1 VLAVLVV
8 PSVRQRAVVRQPG
21 GETGTFH
28 DREDFYVL
36 FHTKP
41 FAIMENHALTCPIYP
56 AFRSCPAFPGFCHFS
71 GFFRLPRFSERR
83 R

>member
-1 VLAVLVV
+1 MLAVPVV

-41 FAIMENHALTCPIYP
+41 FAIMENHILTCPICLASRLFPAFATFPGFP
-56 AFRSCPAFPGFCHFS
+56 AFRVSPNG
-71 GFFRLPRFSERR
+71 GG
-83 R
+83 

>member
-1 VLAVLVV
+1 VV

-41 FAIMENHALTCPIYP
+41 FAIMENHALTCRIY
-56 AFRSCPAFPGFCHFS
+56 PAFPGFCHF
-71 GFFRLPRFSERR
+71 PRFSERR
-83 R
+83 RINAAPD